1 MFGRVF
7 YMKKNKERTVKPMI
21 YTSSRNEDIPF
32 LRGGKFNRGHP
43 ERTKIMPTLKQ
54 RIVDMFNYGN

>member
-7 YMKKNKERTVKPMI
+7 YMQKNKERTVKPMI
-21 YTSSRNEDIPF
+21 YTSSRNENIPF

-43 ERTKIMPTLKQ
+43 ECIKVLPTLKQ
-54 RIVDMFNYGN
+54 RIQEMFNYAG